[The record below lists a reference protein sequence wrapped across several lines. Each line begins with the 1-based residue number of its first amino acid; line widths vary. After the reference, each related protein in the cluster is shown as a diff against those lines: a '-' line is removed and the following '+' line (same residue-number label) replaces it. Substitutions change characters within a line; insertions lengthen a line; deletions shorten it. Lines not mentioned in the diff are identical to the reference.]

1 MDPGLELNDRL
12 QPAFYG
18 NVLSKV
24 QICWL
29 RTRHLEEGLHNLS
42 EDAKRFPPVA
52 TALSQSRALEF
63 VWPCLWYF
71 CFTFLC
77 VAFQLRL
84 AWPHCIGVPI
94 NGTPLPVSPHLH
106 RIELLVHCPYWDT
119 LQIAGISACL
129 NTFWNLKLSYLQI
142 QAGMV
147 IDSSSP
153 GWDHWKQG
161 LQSVT
166 VAGSFLPTLP

>member
-1 MDPGLELNDRL
+1 MGTCSRK
-12 QPAFYG
+12 
-18 NVLSKV
+18 SKYADLGRG
-24 QICWL
+24 IW
-29 RTRHLEEGLHNLS
+29 
-42 EDAKRFPPVA
+42 KRACTTCLKMRSASRQWPQRC
-52 TALSQSRALEF
+52 QSRALEF

-84 AWPHCIGVPI
+84 AWPHCIGVPV
-94 NGTPLPVSPHLH
+94 NGTPLPVSPHPH
-106 RIELLVHCPYWDT
+106 RIELVVHCPYWDT

-147 IDSSSP
+147 IGSSSP

-161 LQSVT
+161 LRSVM